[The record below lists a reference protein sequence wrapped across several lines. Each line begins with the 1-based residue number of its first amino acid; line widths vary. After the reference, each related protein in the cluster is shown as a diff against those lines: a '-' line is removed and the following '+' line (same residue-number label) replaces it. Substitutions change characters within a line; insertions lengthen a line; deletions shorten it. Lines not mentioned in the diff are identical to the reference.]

1 MAAQSSGEQRVLAG
15 VAPSPT
21 DAAAG
26 VMTERILAAFIDLA
40 VLAALFGAMGALFG
54 GVHSTTTASAA
65 NPTMHQ
71 TNYNVSLTDGPFLLF
86 IVLALAYYFVLEA
99 RSGQTLGKRA
109 LGLQVVALDDG
120 PLTSRA
126 VFLRTIC
133 RLVDVLPL
141 LYLVGLLSS
150 AFGKPRQRLGD
161 RLART
166 TVARKPSSA

>member
-40 VLAALFGAMGALFG
+40 VLAALFG